1 MSSNNAQN
9 IYDIQSNTRFVKT
22 NAYSDA
28 TSLIRAM
35 FEDSST
41 YCGNEYHYPEYILE
55 GAERLAIENRSN
67 RNEGDDMKSDD
78 MLRAYMDKVDK
89 DQREL
94 KSEMRERENRISLN
108 IRESEQRMDARLD
121 RIEKMICE
129 QNENYDKKIETLSN
143 KLDDSVVAIQS
154 NKRQIIALII
164 ATIISVAGVAIAA
177 IQVVQ
182 GFISLVQ

>member
-1 MSSNNAQN
+1 M
-9 IYDIQSNTRFVKT
+9 
-22 NAYSDA
+22 
-28 TSLIRAM
+28 
-35 FEDSST
+35 
-41 YCGNEYHYPEYILE
+41 
-55 GAERLAIENRSN
+55 AIENRSN